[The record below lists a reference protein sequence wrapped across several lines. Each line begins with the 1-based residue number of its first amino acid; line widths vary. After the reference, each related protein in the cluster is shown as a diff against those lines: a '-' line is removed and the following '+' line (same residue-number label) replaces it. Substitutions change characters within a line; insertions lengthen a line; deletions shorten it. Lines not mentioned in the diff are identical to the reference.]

1 MDAIKFG
8 KFLASLRNEKKLT
21 QEELAEKLFIDKRKI
36 SRWECGMSI
45 PDFETVIKLS
55 EILDVTPYEFSICKR
70 LEKEGVSKKAINK
83 FKSIKDF
90 KKYKL
95 KKKIL
100 IILSILLGIFFL
112 LTTIYT
118 IKFYGKVEIYE
129 FVSLDEQ
136 YTLGGTYINTNDYA
150 QYSINNIVA
159 NKTNH
164 SLLNNL
170 SECEF
175 GIYDGDFRIL
185 NFKYENNGTNNEHS
199 KNPNLFYYGKIPMGK
214 YIDKKLFFK
223 IICSKGDNQHAEYSM
238 IFKLIKKYDN
248 KLF

>member
-21 QEELAEKLFIDKRKI
+21 QEELAEKLFIDKRKV

-55 EILDVTPYEFSICKR
+55 EILDVTPYEFSICQR
-70 LEKEGVSKKAINK
+70 LEKEGISKRVINS
-83 FKSIKDF
+83 FKSIKDY
-90 KKYKL
+90 KKYKR

-100 IILSILLGIFFL
+100 IILSFLLGIFFL

-129 FVSLDEQ
+129 FVSLDNQ
-136 YTLGGTYINTNDYA
+136 YTIGGTYINTNGYA
-150 QYSINNIVA
+150 QYNINNIYI
-159 NKTNH
+159 NKSNA
-164 SLLNNL
+164 SLLKNL
-170 SECEF
+170 DECEI
-175 GIYDGDFRIL
+175 GIYHDNYRIMS
-185 NFKYENNGTNNEHS
+185 FKYENNNNKTNN
-199 KNPNLFYYGKIPMGK
+199 NPNLFYYGKDTTSE
-214 YIDKKLFFK
+214 YINKILFFK
-223 IICSKGDNQHAEYSM
+223 IYCSKDKNNKTDYS
-238 IFKLIKKYDN
+238 IKFEFIKKFDN